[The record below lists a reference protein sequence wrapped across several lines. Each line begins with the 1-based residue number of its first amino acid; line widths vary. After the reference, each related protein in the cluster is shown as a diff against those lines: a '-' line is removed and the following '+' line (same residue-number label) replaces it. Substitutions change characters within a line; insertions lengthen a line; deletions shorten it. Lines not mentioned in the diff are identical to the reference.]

1 MNYTQTPRKSSVDPW
16 LPSKLGVGP
25 RESTRDRHL
34 LRFFS
39 LLLDEWSMDGGI
51 LGGSEADST
60 AFLMDFNGISMK
72 FQWDFNDLFMEYR
85 IIGLGT
91 CPILRVGKGWYTP
104 I

>member
-1 MNYTQTPRKSSVDPW
+1 MVAIKARRGAAGVDQRP
-16 LPSKLGVGP
+16 PSP
-25 RESTRDRHL
+25 TI
-34 LRFFS
+34 FS

-51 LGGSEADST
+51 LGGNEADFT

-72 FQWDFNDLFMEYR
+72 FQWDFNDLFMEHR